1 MIRVRKVMWFSQHLS
16 ENNSFLQIENPKC
29 YTDTAVAKALQPITK
44 REEFSMSQKKR
55 KPNEFTIGY
64 KAMVTDYLLYE
75 DCCDYH
81 LKLILAVWDGV
92 TVQEEVKYFSYLTTW
107 GSSQFRDLCV
117 DFGLLAC
124 AESVYCDLNRLLGA
138 YCIVQYYPKKRQ
150 IPEDKIDEVMPVVSN
165 CDRENDWD
173 HLQFAEPF
181 ARIAVAEEKAEST
194 IQLAKYVD
202 DIEETYRFC
211 VNHLWLHPNI
221 RCIYRKNMPELPIPR
236 HPEHDKKWI
245 SMRKRDFP
253 EHNLYVP
260 VKEYDLRMEHDAE
273 SYYVK
278 EPLRRNR

>member
-1 MIRVRKVMWFSQHLS
+1 MRKVMRFSQLIS
-16 ENNSFLQIENPKC
+16 ENNSFLQTENPKC
-29 YTDTAVAKALQPITK
+29 YTDIAAAEALQPITK

-81 LKLILAVWDGV
+81 LKLVLAVWDGV

-124 AESVYCDLNRLLGA
+124 ARSVYCDLNRLLGA
-138 YCIVQYYPKKRQ
+138 YCIVQYYPKKQQ
-150 IPEDKIDEVMPVVSN
+150 IPEDKIDEVMPVVSDR
-165 CDRENDWD
+165 DRENNWD

-181 ARIAVAEEKAEST
+181 ARIAVAEEKAECT
-194 IQLAKYVD
+194 IPLAKYVD

-221 RCIYRKNMPELPIPR
+221 RCIYRKNMPELPMPR

>member
-1 MIRVRKVMWFSQHLS
+1 
-16 ENNSFLQIENPKC
+16 
-29 YTDTAVAKALQPITK
+29 
-44 REEFSMSQKKR
+44 MSQKKR

-124 AESVYCDLNRLLGA
+124 ARSVYCDLNRLLGA
-138 YCIVQYYPKKRQ
+138 YCIVQYYPKKQQ
-150 IPEDKIDEVMPVVSN
+150 IPEDKIDEVMPVVSDR
-165 CDRENDWD
+165 DRENNWD

-181 ARIAVAEEKAEST
+181 VRIAVAEEKAEST
-194 IQLAKYVD
+194 IPLAKYVD
-202 DIEETYRFC
+202 DIEETYWFC

-221 RCIYRKNMPELPIPR
+221 RCIYRKNMPELPMPR

-260 VKEYDLRMEHDAE
+260 VLPKEYDLRMEHDAE
-273 SYYVK
+273 SYYGK

>member
-1 MIRVRKVMWFSQHLS
+1 MRKVMWFSQLFS
-16 ENNSFLQIENPKC
+16 ENNSFLQTETPKC
-29 YTDTAVAKALQPITK
+29 YTDIAATEALQPITK

-138 YCIVQYYPKKRQ
+138 YCIVQYYPKKQ
-150 IPEDKIDEVMPVVSN
+150 QMPEDKIDEVMPVVSN
-165 CDRENDWD
+165 RGRENDWD

-194 IQLAKYVD
+194 IPLAKYVD
-202 DIEETYRFC
+202 DIEETYWFC
-211 VNHLWLHPNI
+211 IDHLWLHPNI
-221 RCIYRKNMPELPIPR
+221 RCIYRKNLPELPIPR

-273 SYYVK
+273 SYYGK

>member
-1 MIRVRKVMWFSQHLS
+1 
-16 ENNSFLQIENPKC
+16 
-29 YTDTAVAKALQPITK
+29 
-44 REEFSMSQKKR
+44 MSQKER

-92 TVQEEVKYFSYLTTW
+92 TVKEEVKYFSYLTTW

-124 AESVYCDLNRLLGA
+124 ARSVYCDLNRLLGA
-138 YCIVQYYPKKRQ
+138 YCIVLYYPKKQQ

-194 IQLAKYVD
+194 IPLAKYVD
-202 DIEETYRFC
+202 DIEETYWFC

-221 RCIYRKNMPELPIPR
+221 RVSIERICRSFQFPDIRNMTRNGSQCGKGIFQSIICMFRSRNMTCE
-236 HPEHDKKWI
+236 W
-245 SMRKRDFP
+245 SM
-253 EHNLYVP
+253 
-260 VKEYDLRMEHDAE
+260 M
-273 SYYVK
+273 
-278 EPLRRNR
+278 RNHTM

>member
-1 MIRVRKVMWFSQHLS
+1 MESY
-16 ENNSFLQIENPKC
+16 LQTENPKC
-29 YTDTAVAKALQPITK
+29 YTDTAAAEALQPITK
-44 REEFSMSQKKR
+44 REEFSMSQKKQ

-124 AESVYCDLNRLLGA
+124 ARSVYCDLNRLLGA

-150 IPEDKIDEVMPVVSN
+150 MPEDKIDEVMPVVSDR
-165 CDRENDWD
+165 DRENNWD

-194 IQLAKYVD
+194 IPLAKYVD
-202 DIEETYRFC
+202 DIEETYWFC
-211 VNHLWLHPNI
+211 IDHLWLHPNI
-221 RCIYRKNMPELPIPR
+221 RCIYRKNLPELPIPR

-245 SMRKRDFP
+245 SMRKRDFL

-273 SYYVK
+273 SYYGK

>member
-1 MIRVRKVMWFSQHLS
+1 M
-16 ENNSFLQIENPKC
+16 
-29 YTDTAVAKALQPITK
+29 
-44 REEFSMSQKKR
+44 
-55 KPNEFTIGY
+55 
-64 KAMVTDYLLYE
+64 
-75 DCCDYH
+75 
-81 LKLILAVWDGV
+81 
-92 TVQEEVKYFSYLTTW
+92 
-107 GSSQFRDLCV
+107 
-117 DFGLLAC
+117 
-124 AESVYCDLNRLLGA
+124 
-138 YCIVQYYPKKRQ
+138 QYYPKKRQ

-194 IQLAKYVD
+194 IPLAKYVD

>member
-29 YTDTAVAKALQPITK
+29 YTDTAVAEALQPITK

-124 AESVYCDLNRLLGA
+124 ARSVYCDLNRLLGA

-194 IQLAKYVD
+194 IPLAKYVD
-202 DIEETYRFC
+202 DIEETYWFC
-211 VNHLWLHPNI
+211 IDHLWLHPNI
-221 RCIYRKNMPELPIPR
+221 RCIYRKNLPELPIPR

-260 VKEYDLRMEHDAE
+260 VKGNTAQRLCDRCV
-273 SYYVK
+273 VK
-278 EPLRRNR
+278 FFVR

>member
-29 YTDTAVAKALQPITK
+29 YTDTAVAEALQPITK

-124 AESVYCDLNRLLGA
+124 ARSVYCDLNRLLGA
-138 YCIVQYYPKKRQ
+138 YCIVQYYPKKQQ
-150 IPEDKIDEVMPVVSN
+150 IPEDKIDEVMPVVSDR
-165 CDRENDWD
+165 DRENNWD

-194 IQLAKYVD
+194 IPLAKYVD
-202 DIEETYRFC
+202 DIEETYWFC
-211 VNHLWLHPNI
+211 IDHLWLHPNI
-221 RCIYRKNMPELPIPR
+221 RCIYRKNLPELPIPR

-260 VKEYDLRMEHDAE
+260 VKGNTAQRLCDRCV
-273 SYYVK
+273 VK
-278 EPLRRNR
+278 FFVR

>member
-1 MIRVRKVMWFSQHLS
+1 MQSSADDLKAKIAELKAKVEEMPIEDRSSLFSQIDKL
-16 ENNSFLQIENPKC
+16 EKDVLERYEQ
-29 YTDTAVAKALQPITK
+29 AL
-44 REEFSMSQKKR
+44 
-55 KPNEFTIGY
+55 N
-64 KAMVTDYLLYE
+64 
-75 DCCDYH
+75 
-81 LKLILAVWDGV
+81 
-92 TVQEEVKYFSYLTTW
+92 
-107 GSSQFRDLCV
+107 
-117 DFGLLAC
+117 
-124 AESVYCDLNRLLGA
+124 
-138 YCIVQYYPKKRQ
+138 
-150 IPEDKIDEVMPVVSN
+150 EVMPVVSN

-181 ARIAVAEEKAEST
+181 ARIAVAEEKAESS
-194 IQLAKYVD
+194 IPLAKYVD
-202 DIEETYRFC
+202 DIEETYWFC
-211 VNHLWLHPNI
+211 IDHLWLHPNI